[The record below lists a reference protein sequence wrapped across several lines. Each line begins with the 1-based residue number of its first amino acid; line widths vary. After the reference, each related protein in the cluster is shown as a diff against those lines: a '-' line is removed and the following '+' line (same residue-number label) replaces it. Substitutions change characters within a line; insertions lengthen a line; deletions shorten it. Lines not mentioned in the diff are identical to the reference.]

1 MSITEEPDMKF
12 WHKAASD
19 IFIIIVTASENSGVL
34 TKKHVGWKLVHISI
48 VVWVLK
54 CGRGSQMCMQN

>member
-1 MSITEEPDMKF
+1 MKF

-34 TKKHVGWKLVHISI
+34 TKNT
-48 VVWVLK
+48 
-54 CGRGSQMCMQN
+54 CGVEIGSYIDRCLGVEMWAWLSNVYAN